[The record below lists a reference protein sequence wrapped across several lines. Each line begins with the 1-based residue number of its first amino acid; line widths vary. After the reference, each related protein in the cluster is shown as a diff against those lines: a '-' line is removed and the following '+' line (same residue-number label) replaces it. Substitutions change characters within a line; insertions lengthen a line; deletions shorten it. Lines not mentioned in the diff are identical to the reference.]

1 MRPLKLVLCVPVKRA
16 ETIWVITS
24 PQSPAI
30 SRQQVERETKTVV
43 SIGTEIY
50 VSVTNQP
57 VSRVNRILRNETQVL
72 LTGWFLN
79 IRGKFQHNFNE
90 ILLLN
95 QSLSL
100 FYNENELSDCLKRS
114 YVWLA
119 TSKLF
124 LNIYFFLGSIT

>member
-1 MRPLKLVLCVPVKRA
+1 M
-16 ETIWVITS
+16 
-24 PQSPAI
+24 
-30 SRQQVERETKTVV
+30 V

-100 FYNENELSDCLKRS
+100 FYNENELSDWLKRS
-114 YVWLA
+114 YV
-119 TSKLF
+119 
-124 LNIYFFLGSIT
+124 